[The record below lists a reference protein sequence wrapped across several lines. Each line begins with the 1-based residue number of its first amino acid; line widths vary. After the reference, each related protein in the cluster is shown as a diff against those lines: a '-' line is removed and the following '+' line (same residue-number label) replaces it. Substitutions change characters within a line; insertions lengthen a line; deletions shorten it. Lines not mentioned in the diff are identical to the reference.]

1 MARGGSRS
9 VHAALDEVIEMLSH
23 YLVAYDVCDQKR
35 LRQVHKTVKDFG
47 FGVQLSVYLCRL
59 NAKDK
64 ANLEG
69 LLLDIIH
76 RDFDQVLFVNLGAV
90 TNPDEPVPRFGVLG
104 RELAVGPGRVFVL

>member
-1 MARGGSRS
+1 MR
-9 VHAALDEVIEMLSH
+9 HH
-23 YLVAYDVCDQKR
+23 YLVCYDIADPKR
-35 LRQVHKTVKDFG
+35 LRRVYKTVKDFG

-76 RDFDQVLFVNLGAV
+76 RDFDQVLFVNLGVV
-90 TNPDEPVPRFGVLG
+90 TNPDEPVLRCRVLG